1 MKNTCK
7 MKSGQSKRLRGD
19 VFAQGSP
26 RFVKGG
32 FTLAEVLI
40 TLAVIGVVA
49 ALTLPTLVE
58 NHREKATVSKL
69 KKSYSTINQAYV
81 RALYEHGDL
90 WDWGFAGDSS
100 TSSIDPET
108 GERKYDTQ
116 TIANSKLFLD
126 TITEHM
132 SNVTKCYQPLCD
144 ISYYNQKTLAGVE
157 RAKGAALNIVDLPDG
172 TSLLGGWIVLSTC
185 KNGSCGDFGVDIN
198 GSKKLPNTIGI
209 DLFFFNIRGNKLV
222 PYGNTAETIMKF
234 PLFCNT
240 ENRTSGNNGQGCAA
254 WVIFNENMDYLHC
267 NDLSWSGKRKC
278 K

>member
-1 MKNTCK
+1 MKNTCR
-7 MKSGQSKRLRGD
+7 KRKIRP
-19 VFAQGSP
+19 A
-26 RFVKGG
+26 KNA

-40 TLAVIGVVA
+40 TLTVIGVVA

-69 KKSYSTINQAYV
+69 KKSYSMLNQAYV
-81 RALYEHGDL
+81 RALYEHGSL

-132 SNVTKCYQPLCD
+132 SNVTKCYQPSCD
-144 ISYYNQKTLAGVE
+144 ISYYKLKSLAGIE
-157 RAKGAALNIVDLPDG
+157 NTAKNSAHNIFDLPDG
-172 TSLLGGWIVLSTC
+172 TSLFGGWLTLSSC
-185 KNGSCGDFGVDIN
+185 KNASCGDIGVDIN
-198 GSKKLPNTIGI
+198 GSKNPPNTDGI
-209 DLFFFNIRGNKLV
+209 DVFFFNIRADKLV
-222 PYGNTAETIMKF
+222 PYGNTGETIMKF
-234 PLFCNT
+234 PANCDTTNT
-240 ENRTSGNNGQGCAA
+240 TLSNNGHGCTA
-254 WVIFNENMDYLHC
+254 WVIYNENMDYLHC